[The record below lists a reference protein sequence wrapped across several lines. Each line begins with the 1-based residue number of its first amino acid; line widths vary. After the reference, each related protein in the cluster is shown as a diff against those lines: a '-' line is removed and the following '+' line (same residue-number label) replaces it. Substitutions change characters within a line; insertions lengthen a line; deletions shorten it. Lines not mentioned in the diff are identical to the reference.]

1 MNASEIRECLDL
13 DILHCSWVDGLG
25 RKVLL
30 RKRALCEVK
39 THLQA
44 IVERDISRTSQRLG
58 RHLVD
63 MISNG
68 NDDEKFVFTDISK
81 VLPIPVFSSI
91 TPKTPIPFL
100 LHVML
105 MLGEY
110 DTELDLKMQPTMR
123 ESFAKVKLID
133 NSVDDEEAMKRE
145 TNQLL
150 VKIIQEVFAVQPIS
164 LRRLDI
170 FIVTTK
176 QLLEAV
182 LVNNEIPITDLPPCI
197 LTQMLDSKDEEL
209 NRFWEEKQNDQLTSI
224 YRTMPEGMDLPERE
238 DVLSCTKDSPL
249 EWDPL
254 TSFTQYDGQ
263 SQQSFQEQSM
273 AVRVAC
279 RSIRKYSMQF
289 GPATTVYT
297 KGTIVH
303 GAPGS
308 GKSHVS
314 LFNCLYAMT
323 LGLRVMATALMGV
336 RGNALGGVHLHRL
349 FGLTVRKR
357 GNPYRLAELA
367 LDKLHRKS
375 NLKYLHVLLT
385 MDVLLIDECGQLS
398 AQQISILDIIL
409 RIARN
414 SKLPFG
420 GVHIMGTMDH
430 AQLGSIE
437 GWPFLLSSHVITDFT
452 LIQLRCSVR
461 AHGDPEFQRI
471 QNITRMP
478 PRILLQD
485 PDLEREFKSLV
496 ADNMTFARDWN
507 DAAITPDVQRMYA
520 RRMPAYEAA
529 SEFVASCERMF
540 QNNGTV
546 HTVSK
551 AVDLQRTADTRAE
564 YVPAYSSFMTAAL
577 NHGLKEPEKLLFWH
591 GAQFEATLNGDGFN
605 QSQLLIM
612 LDVPTQEVISMKAP
626 IHLLAAP
633 PTVTSIDTS
642 ERVPSLDEL
651 LDDGWK
657 QVVVRH
663 SPEQPVT
670 CQGTVGCRQQYS
682 LRHIGSSTIDKQMGN
697 TIDGRCAFECT
708 AHCSAWNKRQVVVT
722 LSRTHTASDVI
733 IVGLKD
739 EAIDRLWQLITTS
752 TQWSEYEDMILERL
766 SIRGDGANHQ
776 GPQRPLEY
784 AESFPYRT
792 CDIALPSAPAVYM
805 LVSVRDFD
813 RDYVGQTT
821 ELAERF
827 CQHNSGQGAIE
838 TADPYYQ
845 PWCMGAYICG
855 LSHMDK
861 MGREELE
868 RRWKIFN
875 GLAIREGRRDIESRI
890 EQGRRV
896 VEQHNSMCLEEE
908 RIQLV
913 VTIKRQ

>member
-1 MNASEIRECLDL
+1 
-13 DILHCSWVDGLG
+13 
-25 RKVLL
+25 
-30 RKRALCEVK
+30 
-39 THLQA
+39 
-44 IVERDISRTSQRLG
+44 
-58 RHLVD
+58 
-63 MISNG
+63 
-68 NDDEKFVFTDISK
+68 
-81 VLPIPVFSSI
+81 
-91 TPKTPIPFL
+91 
-100 LHVML
+100 
-105 MLGEY
+105 
-110 DTELDLKMQPTMR
+110 
-123 ESFAKVKLID
+123 
-133 NSVDDEEAMKRE
+133 
-145 TNQLL
+145 
-150 VKIIQEVFAVQPIS
+150 
-164 LRRLDI
+164 
-170 FIVTTK
+170 
-176 QLLEAV
+176 
-182 LVNNEIPITDLPPCI
+182 
-197 LTQMLDSKDEEL
+197 
-209 NRFWEEKQNDQLTSI
+209 
-224 YRTMPEGMDLPERE
+224 
-238 DVLSCTKDSPL
+238 
-249 EWDPL
+249 
-254 TSFTQYDGQ
+254 
-263 SQQSFQEQSM
+263 
-273 AVRVAC
+273 
-279 RSIRKYSMQF
+279 
-289 GPATTVYT
+289 
-297 KGTIVH
+297 
-303 GAPGS
+303 
-308 GKSHVS
+308 
-314 LFNCLYAMT
+314 
-323 LGLRVMATALMGV
+323 
-336 RGNALGGVHLHRL
+336 
-349 FGLTVRKR
+349 
-357 GNPYRLAELA
+357 
-367 LDKLHRKS
+367 
-375 NLKYLHVLLT
+375 
-385 MDVLLIDECGQLS
+385 
-398 AQQISILDIIL
+398 
-409 RIARN
+409 
-414 SKLPFG
+414 
-420 GVHIMGTMDH
+420 MGTMDH

-452 LIQLRCSVR
+452 LIQLRSSVR
-461 AHGDPEFQRI
+461 AHGDPDFQRI

-478 PRILLQD
+478 PRTLLQD

-551 AVDLQRTADTRAE
+551 AVDLQQTADTRAK
-564 YVPAYSSFMTAAL
+564 YVPAYLSFITAAL
-577 NHGLKEPEKLLFWH
+577 NHGLKEPENLLFWH

-605 QSQLLIM
+605 QSQILIM

-642 ERVPSLDEL
+642 KRVPSLDEL

-670 CQGTVGCRQQYS
+670 CQGTVGCRQQYL

-708 AHCSAWNKRQVVVT
+708 AHCSAWNKRQVVVA

-875 GLAIREGRRDIESRI
+875 ELAIREGRRDIESRI

-896 VEQHNSMCLEEE
+896 VAQHNSMCLEEE